1 MSAGPGVARWRLAAL
16 VAVGVTALLA
26 VAQTPLARAHYER
39 ALAER
44 SAVSTAAYLALVTPP
59 GRSGSGYDLPQ
70 LFIRSRALE
79 ALPGF
84 RARVEVYHGTA
95 PLVHATGD
103 LLASE
108 TLDGLRRQPAVRW
121 TGNGALAPLFDRD
134 GWHVVGA
141 VAAQADLPEGPRA
154 AWVAGVLVFAL
165 VAGGLA
171 AQAVGASPDATRAA
185 IRRYAAAAA
194 LLGLVAA
201 ADVWAAARDSSDQWL
216 GDTRLLLQ
224 EAARLLPAA
233 RSAPSLAVIA
243 PDAEVVA
250 GDSGGPA
257 PERREVAGLPRASVA
272 VRLAPGHWAE
282 LRTAPAEVGALG
294 RLALAAA
301 LALLGPLGVTG
312 AAWGARASAAPRHL
326 RETLAG
332 WGFLLPSALPLA
344 VFTGAPL
351 VFALYLSLHRW
362 SVTEP
367 VHPFVGLA
375 NYARLVRDPLVGRS
389 LANAALYVLYVPVS
403 LVLALAVALR
413 LNRQAW
419 GARALRTAFVLPYM
433 ASGVAIALVWQA
445 LYRPDGG
452 LINTAVAA
460 AHLSPLDWLGDPR
473 TALGALMIV
482 GAWVHLGYQMLVYL
496 VGLQGIPRA
505 YLDAARVDGANAW
518 QRFRRIT
525 LPLLRPV
532 TRFLLVTGIV
542 GAFQVF
548 TAIFVLTGGGPSHTT
563 DVVTYRIYQTA
574 WEYGQ
579 FGVTSALAL
588 VVCLVLGAAAWAEF
602 RLLGRRGADA

>member
-26 VAQTPLARAHYER
+26 LAQTRRARAHYER
-39 ALAER
+39 VLAAR
-44 SAVSTAAYLALVTPP
+44 SAVSTAAYLALITPRARN
-59 GRSGSGYDLPQ
+59 GVGYDLPQ
-70 LFIRSRALE
+70 LFIRSRVLDE
-79 ALPGF
+79 LPGF
-84 RARVEVYHGTA
+84 HARVEVYHGTA
-95 PLVHATGD
+95 PLVRATGD
-103 LLASE
+103 LLARE
-108 TLDGLRRQPAVRW
+108 TLDDLRRQPAVRW
-121 TGNGALAPLFDRD
+121 TGDAALAPLFDRD
-134 GWHVVGA
+134 GGHVVGA
-141 VAAQADLPEGPRA
+141 VAAGVDLPEGPRA

-171 AQAVGASPDATRAA
+171 AQVVGASPDATRAA
-185 IRRYAAAAA
+185 LRRYAAAAA
-194 LLGLVAA
+194 LLGFVAA
-201 ADVWAAARDSSDQWL
+201 ADVWAAARDSSDRWL
-216 GDTRLLLQ
+216 DDTRLLLQ
-224 EAARLLPAA
+224 EAARLLPDA

-250 GDSGGPA
+250 GDSGSPA

-294 RLALAAA
+294 RLTLAAA
-301 LALLGPLGVTG
+301 LALLGPLGVAG
-312 AAWGARASAAPRHL
+312 AAWGARATAQPRHL

-332 WGFLLPSALPLA
+332 WGFLLPSALHLA
-344 VFTGAPL
+344 VFTGAPI

-362 SVTEP
+362 SVIEP

-389 LANAALYVLYVPVS
+389 LANAALYALYVPVS
-403 LVLALAVALR
+403 LALALGVALQV
-413 LNRQAW
+413 NRQSW
-419 GARALRTAFVLPYM
+419 GARVLRTAFFLPYI

-445 LYRPDGG
+445 LYRADGG
-452 LINTAVAA
+452 LINGVMAA
-460 AHLSPLDWLGDPR
+460 AQVGPLDWLGDPR
-473 TALGALMIV
+473 TALVALMIV
-482 GAWVHLGYQMLVYL
+482 GAWAHLGYQMTVYL

-505 YLDAARVDGANAW
+505 YLEAARVDGANAW

-548 TAIFVLTGGGPSHTT
+548 SAVYVLTGGGPQHAT
-563 DVVTYRIYQTA
+563 DVVAYRMYQTA
-574 WEYGQ
+574 WEFGQ

-588 VVCLVLGAAAWAEF
+588 VVFVVLGAASWAEF
-602 RLLGRRGADA
+602 RLLGHRRADA